1 MTHKLEVTAVFQAE
15 GDPSE
20 LKSAERALRA
30 WLNWLA
36 VYIYPKMGFEM
47 VASVLEVKDGAE
59 NDPQLP
65 QGE

>member
-15 GDPSE
+15 GDLDE
-20 LKSAERALRA
+20 LKGAETELTLMLKALE
-30 WLNWLA
+30 A
-36 VYIYPKMGFEM
+36 VIRPQMELEL
-47 VASVLEVKDGAE
+47 VISVLEVKDGAE